1 MPKYTIT
8 KVFVV
13 EAASKAEA
21 QAKVTADPEELLE
34 FLRVAEATQPK
45 AEPKPAA
52 GWRTTL
58 VTQLT
63 GK

>member
-13 EAASKAEA
+13 DAAFKAEA

-34 FLRVAEATQPK
+34 YRRVAEQPQPK
-45 AEPKPAA
+45 AEPKPES
-52 GWRTTL
+52 GWTKTL
-58 VTQLT
+58 VKQLT
-63 GK
+63 GT

>member
-13 EAASKAEA
+13 EADSKAEA
-21 QAKVTADPEELLE
+21 KAKVTADPEELLE
-34 FLRVAEATQPK
+34 FLRVAEQPQPK
-45 AEPKPAA
+45 VEPKPES
-52 GWRTTL
+52 GWTKTL

>member
-13 EAASKAEA
+13 EADSKAEA
-21 QAKVTADPEELLE
+21 QAKVTADPDELLE
-34 FLRVAEATQPK
+34 FLLVAEPPQPT
-45 AEPKPAA
+45 AEPKPES
-52 GWRTTL
+52 GWTKTL

-63 GK
+63 GQ